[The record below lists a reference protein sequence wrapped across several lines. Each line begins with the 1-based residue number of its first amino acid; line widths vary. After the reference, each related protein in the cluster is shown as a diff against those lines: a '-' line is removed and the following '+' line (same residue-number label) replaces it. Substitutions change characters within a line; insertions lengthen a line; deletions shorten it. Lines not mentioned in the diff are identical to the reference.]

1 MNAPVVAGDVIA
13 EKYRVDRVLGE
24 GAMAMVV
31 GASHLSQPQQVAIK
45 LLLDERRRGAAERL
59 LEEARAAALLRGEHV
74 VRVLDAGLLGS
85 GVPYVVMEH
94 VEGRDLAEVLRE
106 RRTLDIPE
114 ALDYVLQACV
124 AVAEAHAAGIVHRGL
139 EPASLLLV
147 EAPDGSTVLKV
158 RDFGLWEELSDAR
171 AGDPGAPGSPG
182 ELPRAALYASPEQ
195 VRRSDEVYASADL
208 WSLGAILYHLLTGQ
222 PPFEATSLADL
233 SLRVA
238 GADPGL
244 PSAIR
249 GDIPPAVER
258 ILLCCLEK
266 DPERRPANVAELAIA
281 LAPLA
286 PVASQGH
293 AERAA
298 RILGATLPPRPRASL
313 PTIGLGLNA
322 GPLSSGPRSAPQS
335 GPRSGPRSAPLSG
348 PRSGPRS
355 APPPPSGPRSYESV
369 VPSAPAPSIAAE
381 HAPPDRGARRARV
394 GLIAAIASLIAILAI
409 VAARAAS
416 PGERRDDGHD
426 RPASAA
432 PPAAPGGAAS
442 LPAAPP

>member
-13 EKYRVDRVLGE
+13 EKYRVDRVLGG

-45 LLLDERRRGAAERL
+45 LLLDDRRRGVSERL
-59 LEEARAAALLRGEHV
+59 LEEARAAALLKGEHV
-74 VRVLDAGLLGS
+74 VRVLDAGRLGS

-94 VEGRDLAEVLRE
+94 LEGRDLAEVLRE
-106 RRTLDIPE
+106 RGTLDIPE

-124 AVAEAHAAGIVHRGL
+124 AVAEAHASGIVHRGL
-139 EPASLLLV
+139 EPASLFLAG
-147 EAPDGSTVLKV
+147 APDGATILKV
-158 RDFGLWEELSDAR
+158 RDFGLWEELPGVR
-171 AGDPGAPGSPG
+171 EGDPGSPGQAG

-195 VRRSDEVYASADL
+195 VRQSDDVDASADL

-222 PPFEATSLADL
+222 PPFEATSFADL

-238 GADPGL
+238 GADPEL

-249 GDIPPAVER
+249 GDIPPAIER
-258 ILLCCLEK
+258 VLLCCLEK

-281 LAPLA
+281 LAPFA
-286 PVASQGH
+286 PVASQAY

-322 GPLSSGPRSAPQS
+322 APLSGPRSAPLS
-335 GPRSGPRSAPLSG
+335 GPRSAPLSGPRSAPLSG

-355 APPPPSGPRSYESV
+355 APPPSGPRSQESV
-369 VPSAPAPSIAAE
+369 LPSVPAPALAAE
-381 HAPPDRGARRARV
+381 HAAPDRGTRRARV
-394 GLIAAIASLIAILAI
+394 GLIAAIASLIAILALA
-409 VAARAAS
+409 AARSAS
-416 PGERRDDGHD
+416 PTERPAD

-432 PPAAPGGAAS
+432 PPAAPGDAAS
-442 LPAAPP
+442 RPAAAP